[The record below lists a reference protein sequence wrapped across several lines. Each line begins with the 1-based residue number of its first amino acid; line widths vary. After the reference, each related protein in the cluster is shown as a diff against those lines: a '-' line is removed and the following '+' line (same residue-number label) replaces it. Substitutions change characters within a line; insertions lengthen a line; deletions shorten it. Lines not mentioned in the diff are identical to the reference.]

1 MQRILV
7 VDDTELN
14 RELLRHILEDE
25 YTIETA
31 QDGMDALKILRQYEK
46 ETAAVLLDLQMPKM
60 DGFAVME
67 TMRQKGYLE
76 RIPVLVISSEDAA
89 EIESRC
95 FEMGVSDFVHKPFN
109 ESIVRKRV
117 KNTIELFQ
125 RKNEL
130 GQKVE
135 EQRQTLKQQ
144 KETLRRQDQ
153 IIQIQAEKLKEAEEF
168 DRLMMEYRFAIMEV
182 ETRLKVLNEEFSYKY
197 KRNPFE
203 SIKSR
208 LKSPDS
214 IYEKLVQRGYPVTV
228 ESIREHLA
236 DVAGLRVICSFPD
249 DIYRLASLFVKQGDI
264 LLLKEKDYIKNPKEN
279 GYRSLHLILSV
290 PVFFSNEKK
299 YVKTEIQFRTIAMD
313 FWASLEH
320 KMKYKRDV
328 DNAEE
333 IVAQL
338 KDCADMIE
346 ALDYQMQE
354 LRDKINMDGNDL
366 QQADSSGAF

>member
-14 RELLRHILEDE
+14 RELLCHILKDD
-25 YTIETA
+25 YAIETA
-31 QDGMDALKILRQYEK
+31 EDGKEALKKLQEYEK
-46 ETAAVLLDLQMPKM
+46 DMTAVLLDLQMPEM

-67 TMRQKGYLE
+67 VMRQKGYLE
-76 RIPVLVISSEDAA
+76 RIPVLIISSEDAA

-95 FEMGVSDFVHKPFN
+95 FELGVSDFVHKPFDG
-109 ESIVRKRV
+109 SIVRKRV
-117 KNTIELFQ
+117 RNTIELFK

-135 EQRQTLKQQ
+135 EQRKTLK
-144 KETLRRQDQ
+144 KQDR

-208 LKSPDS
+208 LKSPES
-214 IYEKLVQRGYPVTV
+214 IYDKLEQKGYPVTV
-228 ESIREHLA
+228 ENIREHLA

-249 DIYRLASLFVKQGDI
+249 DIYRLAALFARQGDI
-264 LLLKEKDYIKNPKEN
+264 LLLKEKDYIREPKES

-290 PVFFSNEKK
+290 PIFLSNEKK
-299 YVKTEIQFRTIAMD
+299 YVKAEIQFRTIAMD

-320 KMKYKRDV
+320 KMKYKKDV
-328 DNAEE
+328 DHAEE
-333 IVAQL
+333 IAAQL
-338 KDCADMIE
+338 KECADTIE
-346 ALDYQMQE
+346 RLDYQMQT
-354 LRDKINMDGNDL
+354 LRDRISMGGTTL
-366 QQADSSGAF
+366 